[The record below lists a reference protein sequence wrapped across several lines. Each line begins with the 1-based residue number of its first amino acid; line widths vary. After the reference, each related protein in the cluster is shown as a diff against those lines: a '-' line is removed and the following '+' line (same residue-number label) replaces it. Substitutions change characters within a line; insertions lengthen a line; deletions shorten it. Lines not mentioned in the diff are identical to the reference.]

1 MWCQKARTPMASVVA
16 AVVLAAVG
24 AIAQPQVGTA
34 PRRERLELLR
44 MWRLVEEL
52 GIDEQQ
58 AEKVFPVLRR
68 HRVAHE
74 ALAARHREL
83 LASLRQQLDSGAGDD
98 VLLASIDQIQVSAKE
113 LREHEASLP
122 GELAGSL
129 STAQQARLLLFDQ
142 SFRTD
147 LRDIVRRM
155 RFGGQE
161 PPGDEMPPPFDARRW
176 PQP

>member
-1 MWCQKARTPMASVVA
+1 MASLAV
-16 AVVLAAVG
+16 AVVLAAAG
-24 AIAQPQVGTA
+24 ALAQPQVGTG

-58 AEKVFPVLRR
+58 AAKVFPVLRR

-74 ALAARHREL
+74 ELEARHREL
-83 LASLRQQLDSGAGDD
+83 LASLRQQLDTGAGDD
-98 VLLASIDQIQVSAKE
+98 VLLASIQRVQASVKE

-122 GELAGSL
+122 GELAGTL
-129 STAQQARLLLFDQ
+129 SAAQQARLLLFDQ

-147 LRDIVRRM
+147 LRDMVRRM
-155 RFGGQE
+155 RFGGE
-161 PPGDEMPPPFDARRW
+161 ESPGDEMPPPSDPRLW
-176 PQP
+176 QP